1 MRTTKGI
8 IWQWRTIF
16 PPRPKEPFAPSFP
29 PPHSTLYAR
38 TDISR
43 TVAVRPPHPWAGN
56 FEDFTR
62 AVPCFFMVA
71 PLFRRGLWQS
81 VVCGFWMYIVKHFAF
96 HQAFPMVSLSYV
108 MGMLAAVFI
117 FHEEVPFTRWIGLA
131 FILVGV
137 ALISK

>member
-1 MRTTKGI
+1 
-8 IWQWRTIF
+8 
-16 PPRPKEPFAPSFP
+16 
-29 PPHSTLYAR
+29 
-38 TDISR
+38 
-43 TVAVRPPHPWAGN
+43 
-56 FEDFTR
+56 
-62 AVPCFFMVA
+62 MV
-71 PLFRRGLWQS
+71 
-81 VVCGFWMYIVKHFAF
+81 AF